1 MAKTNVPDSLVVGGV
16 EIRTNAKPDTYD
28 LRDLEYRPMLR
39 LLKPVVDAVLPLDE
53 TPAAITRFTAG
64 KRGKI
69 VISLADGR

>member
-1 MAKTNVPDSLVVGGV
+1 MIARLAELVADG
-16 EIRTNAKPDTYD
+16 E
-28 LRDLEYRPMLR
+28 
-39 LLKPVVDAVLPLDE
+39 LKPVVDAVLPLDE